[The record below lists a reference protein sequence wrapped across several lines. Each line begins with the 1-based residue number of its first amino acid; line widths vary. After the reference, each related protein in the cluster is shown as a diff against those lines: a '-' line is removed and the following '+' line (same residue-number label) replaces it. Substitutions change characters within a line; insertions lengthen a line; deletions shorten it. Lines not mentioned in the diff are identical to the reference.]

1 MGNFYLSSDLFTKVQ
16 ATISI
21 PFIPREA
28 TSPRNSLASPK
39 TKIINQME
47 RASRFGRTR
56 ATKSIGWR
64 NWCATRAEE
73 RWKARKPAPITAPA
87 IMHFSSKTRTE
98 INWKF
103 AVGKVQSLRNERIS
117 AKSLVMSNPAHVPAI
132 LQEPRRHRYL
142 KLIALFKIGKGV
154 LLLLLGVSLLFL
166 NSRTRWMDAISDWT
180 ADEILLEHSRGI
192 TFLRHKLQAVLAGGA
207 LRATGFLALFYTAV
221 LLTEGIGVYMEQRWA
236 ELLMIFATAGL
247 IPIEIRHVW
256 HRPGLVGGLILLAN
270 CFIVWFLYRVLKRD
284 KIKPHVAQPRELV
297 ETL

>member
-1 MGNFYLSSDLFTKVQ
+1 
-16 ATISI
+16 
-21 PFIPREA
+21 
-28 TSPRNSLASPK
+28 
-39 TKIINQME
+39 
-47 RASRFGRTR
+47 
-56 ATKSIGWR
+56 
-64 NWCATRAEE
+64 
-73 RWKARKPAPITAPA
+73 
-87 IMHFSSKTRTE
+87 
-98 INWKF
+98 
-103 AVGKVQSLRNERIS
+103 
-117 AKSLVMSNPAHVPAI
+117 MSNPAHVPAI

-180 ADEILLEHSRGI
+180 ADEILLEHSRGV
-192 TFLRHKLQAVLAGGA
+192 TFLLHKLQAVLAGGA

-284 KIKPHVAQPRELV
+284 KIKPHVAQPCELV